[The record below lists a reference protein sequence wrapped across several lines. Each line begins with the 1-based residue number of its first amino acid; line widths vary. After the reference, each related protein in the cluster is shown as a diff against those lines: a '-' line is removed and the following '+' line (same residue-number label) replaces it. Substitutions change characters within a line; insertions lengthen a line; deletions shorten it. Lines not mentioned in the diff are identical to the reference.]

1 MSYKTKKFLR
11 LSFKKSKKRYYED
24 LNEKSVVGNTL
35 LGKTIKPLLS
45 DKVVGKDKIHLI
57 ENNELVKTDQEI
69 AEI

>member
-57 ENNELVKTDQEI
+57 ENNELVKTDQKI

>member
-35 LGKTIKPLLS
+35 LGKTIS
-45 DKVVGKDKIHLI
+45 KDKIHLI